1 MRKVINFLLVFSSL
15 IIFSQERKI
24 ASAFKFE
31 KAPIIDG
38 KFSNDEWSSVKPN
51 SGFSVW
57 VPETRAGIKI
67 DPKYESTVYF
77 GYDDYAIYVG
87 AVNKHPDPKNMPK
100 EFALR
105 DKTEGIQS
113 EAFWVSINTF
123 DDKINFQSFEV
134 TAAGTISDM
143 FTSGQVM
150 TR

>member
-1 MRKVINFLLVFSSL
+1 MRKIINFLLVFSSL

-38 KFSNDEWSSVKPN
+38 KFSKDEWSSVKPN

-87 AVNKHPDPKNMPK
+87 AVNKHPDPVKSN
-100 EFALR
+100 
-105 DKTEGIQS
+105 KTLLKYLLLK
-113 EAFWVSINTF
+113 SI
-123 DDKINFQSFEV
+123 FQSFV
-134 TAAGTISDM
+134 PIPMT
-143 FTSGQVM
+143 TSTSTLSPETVHRNFAM
-150 TR
+150 LSENLKDKK